1 MEVETAK
8 KLLTVLANGINPI
21 TGEVLPETDSC
32 NQVEIVRALYTV
44 TEEIDKNIR
53 GLGRPKPENTGKRW
67 TDAEDEELV
76 KEHRGGAKISE
87 LARIHKRTRN
97 SITARLIRL
106 GEIDDRLA
114 FFKRKA

>member
-53 GLGRPKPENTGKRW
+53 GIAVRSR
-67 TDAEDEELV
+67 
-76 KEHRGGAKISE
+76 KIRVSDGPMP
-87 LARIHKRTRN
+87 RTRN
-97 SITARLIRL
+97 
-106 GEIDDRLA
+106 
-114 FFKRKA
+114 